1 MTPAQAV
8 RALEKGGTLPSLPAG
23 VGEHFFAR
31 VAELSGSKPEAA
43 IKLAS
48 QWQQV
53 ARSQEERAFAW
64 RAKAAGER
72 LQGLWAESATSFVT
86 AGRHVSGLDAHRF
99 QIGAIDSWARAGD
112 LGKAVSLARRL
123 AKALQSDPDSLGRVW
138 LNVGNA
144 YLWADDYPRARGAL
158 GRAVHLLD
166 AAGRKGEGAAARL
179 GLSTAELEDG
189 GAEEAAHLAEAARS
203 VFAEFG
209 ADFHA
214 SLCLVNVARAQLLQG
229 KPDAAVRLL
238 REARGSLKHS
248 PPEAA
253 RCSEFLGDAY
263 LGLQMFE
270 DAESAYKAALRQTA
284 VQAMPLNR
292 ANCLMGIG
300 DARLRQGRK
309 SSAKFYRDAAAG
321 YQDVGNQVYLALAET
336 GLAEAGTPDGG
347 ELASRAAKVLQ
358 SCHARHAQV
367 RAELVAAALGEQ
379 PSRHLGRA
387 ARLIASG
394 YGTPHEWR
402 LHAIRASLNMGQ
414 KRRRSQRRMVEALLA
429 GRLLLDSTTARASFL
444 RDKSDALARF
454 IDDLLE
460 SPTPDNVREAL
471 SVIAR
476 TRAATLADE
485 VASSR
490 SRDFPAAV
498 LEELQRLRRALAQP
512 ESERGSSAATRRAE
526 ANVRR
531 RLMESR
537 EAVLAAVAGP
547 ERPVQAATYATGA
560 THAYRISGD
569 HSERLDGSSDDWKG
583 QLEWL
588 EFELSSN
595 MAQRRDPEL
604 VLDQIRSL
612 GAATAFDS
620 DQAVSPDGPLLGI
633 PWQVLGHLAGNE
645 TTLVLNPT
653 FSSASGSHR
662 LPQQPRVAVWRGDHP
677 KLPSISKEADLVESL
692 FDNPTICRTPDEARD
707 SLRGDFDLIHVAA
720 HAELNRENP
729 MFSAIELGGQPLFAY
744 EVARASG
751 RVGLA
756 ILSACETGAVATAL
770 KEEPDGWARAFLSR
784 GAVAVVGACWPLD
797 DTAAL
802 KTLIP
807 LYDRLVSG
815 ERLSDS
821 LTHGR
826 EACRAWNA
834 HPFYWG
840 PFAIFGGY
848 Q

>member
-8 RALEKGGTLPSLPAG
+8 RALERGDTPPSLPPG
-23 VGEHFFAR
+23 VGERFFAR

-53 ARSQEERAFAW
+53 AKSRPEWAFAW
-64 RAKAAGER
+64 RSKAAGER
-72 LQGLWAESATSFVT
+72 LQGLWADSANSFVT
-86 AGRHVSGLDAHRF
+86 AGRHASGLDEHRF

-112 LGKAVSLARRL
+112 LRKAVSLARRL
-123 AKALQSDPDSLGRVW
+123 ARALQTDPDSLGRVW

-144 YLWADDYPRARGAL
+144 YLWADDYARARGAL
-158 GRAVHLLD
+158 GKAIPLLD

-189 GAEEAAHLAEAARS
+189 EAEEATHLAAAARS
-203 VFAEFG
+203 VFAELG

-238 REARGSLKHS
+238 REARMSLRHS

-253 RCSEFLGDAY
+253 RCYEFLGDAY

-284 VQAMPLNR
+284 IESMPLNR

-300 DARLRQGRK
+300 DARLRQNRK

-321 YQDVGNQVYLALAET
+321 YAEVGNQVYRALAET
-336 GLAEAGTPDGG
+336 GMAESGTPNGG
-347 ELASRAAKVLQ
+347 ALASRAAKVLQ

-367 RAELVAAALGEQ
+367 RAELVAAVLGDE
-379 PSRHLGRA
+379 PSRHLSRA

-402 LHAIRASLNMGQ
+402 LHAIRASLSMGQ
-414 KRRRSQRRMVEALLA
+414 KRRRSQRQMVEALLA

-444 RDKSDALARF
+444 RDKSEALALF

-460 SPTPDNVREAL
+460 TPTPDNVREAL
-471 SVIAR
+471 SVISR

-490 SRDFPAAV
+490 SQDFPPAV
-498 LEELQRLRRALAQP
+498 LGELHRLRRTLAQP
-512 ESERGSSAATRRAE
+512 ESERGSSAVTRRAE
-526 ANVRR
+526 ASVRR
-531 RLMESR
+531 RLLESR
-537 EAVLAAVAGP
+537 EAVLAPVLGP
-547 ERPVQAATYATGA
+547 ERPAQAATYATGA

-569 HSERLDGSSDDWKG
+569 HSLRLDEATDDWKR

-595 MAQRRDPEL
+595 MAQRREPET

-620 DQAVSPDGPLLGI
+620 DQAVSPDGPLWGV
-633 PWQVLGHLAGNE
+633 PWQVLGHLAGSE

-662 LPQQPRVAVWRGDHP
+662 LPKRPRVAIWRGDHP
-677 KLPSISKEADLVESL
+677 KLPSISVEADLVESL
-692 FDNPTICRTPDEARD
+692 FENPIICRTPDQARD

-729 MFSAIELGGQPLFAY
+729 MFSAIELAGQPLFAY

-751 RVGLA
+751 KVGLA
-756 ILSACETGAVATAL
+756 VLSACETGAVATTL

-784 GAVAVVGACWPLD
+784 GAFAVVGACWPLD

-807 LYDRLVSG
+807 FYDRLVSG
-815 ERLSDS
+815 ARLADS